1 MSGDTVRRFNRYELK
16 YLLPAVR
23 ARAMIRDLA
32 TMVRPDEHGL
42 ERGYRV
48 LSLYFDSPAFDMY
61 RAKLD
66 GLKFRRKL
74 RLRVY
79 PDERDRV
86 SRGMVEIKQRINR
99 TVQKRRIDLPLADA
113 EALCRGEAPPGALD
127 EMDQQVVGE
136 VRYLVAAMHLAP
148 ACVVSYWRR
157 AFVGGRYDLG
167 LRVTFDTLLRSRAQ
181 ALNVRDGWGGSLFL
195 PPDWCVME
203 VKVND
208 TVPDWVV
215 SWLARH
221 NCQLHRVSKYCA
233 GLAHAR
239 RQRIETLCA
248 TGRPLPA
255 LEKFPGGA
263 ACPN

>member
-1 MSGDTVRRFNRYELK
+1 MSGDTIRRFNRYELK
-16 YLLPAVR
+16 YLLPAR
-23 ARAMIRDLA
+23 QAGALMADL
-32 TMVRPDEHGL
+32 TGMVRPDEHGG

-48 LSLYFDSPAFDMY
+48 ASLYFDSPGFDMY

-79 PDERDRV
+79 PDERDRFP
-86 SRGMVEIKQRINR
+86 RGMVEIKQRVNR
-99 TVQKRRIDLPLADA
+99 TVQKRRIDLPFDAA

-127 EMDQQVVGE
+127 EMDEQVVSE
-136 VRYLVAAMHLAP
+136 VRYLVAAMHLRP

-167 LRVTFDTLLRSRAQ
+167 LRITFDTLLRSR
-181 ALNVRDGWGGSLFL
+181 VRPPSLRAGWGGSLFL

-208 TVPDWVV
+208 SVPDWVV

-233 GLAHAR
+233 GLSHAR
-239 RQRIETLCA
+239 SQRIETRSA
-248 TGRPLPA
+248 PA
-255 LEKFPGGA
+255 AAVNLSPGGE

>member
-1 MSGDTVRRFNRYELK
+1 MSGDTIRRFNRYELK

-23 ARAMIRDLA
+23 ARAVMNDLA
-32 TMVRPDEHGL
+32 AMVRPDEHGG
-42 ERGYRV
+42 ERGYRIV
-48 LSLYFDSPAFDMY
+48 SLYFDSPGLDMY

-79 PDERDRV
+79 PDAQDRV

-99 TVQKRRIDLPLADA
+99 TVQKRRIELVLPAA
-113 EALCRGEAPPGALD
+113 EALCRGERPPGELD
-127 EMDQQVVGE
+127 ELDEQVVGE
-136 VRYLVAAMHLAP
+136 VRYLVAAMHLRP
-148 ACVVSYWRR
+148 TCVVSYWRR

-167 LRVTFDTLLRSRAQ
+167 LRVTFDTLLRSRVDP
-181 ALNVRDGWGGSLFL
+181 LSVRAGWGGSLFL

-208 TVPDWVV
+208 SVPDWVV

-233 GLAHAR
+233 GLRHAR
-239 RQRIETLCA
+239 RQRIEVLPGP
-248 TGRPLPA
+248 GRPAVAQQRIL
-255 LEKFPGGA
+255 GG
-263 ACPN
+263 